1 MFTNVRNVIINNKR
15 VKSIKLLNGSGAL
28 YIEPVIIDLS
38 IDEQVIET
46 GESATLTATL
56 QDANGNT
63 GVTINFEVYKDDWL
77 VTTIS
82 GVTDNTGEAT
92 ATYNSLGL
100 GNVTIKATK
109 TDKSATSNSVSIED
123 RYKYIDENYEWDI
136 ISRSTTNWRLTD
148 FDLPTNCIIE
158 WQTTT
163 DVFVPIAIGDNTRDD
178 DDYPRWVCNIDGTT
192 MTILTAD
199 WNFHTESISFTP
211 DQDNIY
217 KIIRRGW
224 EIGFYVNDV
233 LICEQTT
240 HNLFNISTKF
250 RTNVYNVVDFE
261 YVNVTYLTELE
272 LTPAPSTIGIGDTSV
287 LTATLRSNPSLI
299 TGKTIQ
305 FTQKDKMLFK
315 DGGVTGNYNSKWDI
329 LYVSK
334 TVDTNGTTF
343 TATETNA
350 SARASM
356 NPLDNGSAYDFE
368 YTPLIWEFDVVNIVG
383 EVQAQFIQQNPL
395 RNNGFKLGTSYN
407 GSHVK
412 IEYTGSKLVL
422 YKDNVFVSEISE
434 VYDNTIRIGFA
445 FYSINRSI
453 TVKNVVVKT
462 DDVIDSVITDSSGV
476 ATTNYT
482 GTGYGLANFVAV
494 TGDLQSETFIVEDC
508 LFYDPCVTGLSDL
521 NDYTYIPT
529 STSSLDLTGNGIV
542 FKNVNNSA
550 QLYSK
555 YLIEGDFEIILEAK
569 IKMAMVRFGVINENS
584 DSTRFQVPVTP
595 LDTFYLYR
603 INRYNDE
610 ISCAV
615 SSDNGASWNNLSV
628 EGNENVGSEDCSLYF
643 LNYSSNAERV
653 LTFKN
658 IKIFSI

>member
-109 TDKSATSNSVSIED
+109 TDKSATSNSVSVED

-148 FDLPTNCIIE
+148 FDLPINCIIE

-163 DVFVPIAIGDNTRDD
+163 DEFIPIAIGDNTRDD

-192 MTILTAD
+192 MTTLTAD

-224 EIGFYVNDV
+224 KIGFYVNDV

-261 YVNVTYLTELE
+261 YVKVIYLSELE
-272 LTPAPSTIGIGDTSV
+272 LDITPNIIEIGDTSV

-299 TGKTIQ
+299 IGKTIQ
-305 FTQKDKMLFK
+305 FTQKDKILAK
-315 DGGVTGNYNSKWDI
+315 DNGTIASHNDTFWDSVDNISRGNEYSTITSNSQVIKYTTITGDIIIELDVKSNLSVAGTFAQIRMGTTILKGLTLEECGMERDVWKHLKINIQSNKLSVDGTSVEDVDVTGFNRFYLRSAANYEVCFKNIKVIADDI
-329 LYVSK
+329 I
-334 TVDTNGTTF
+334 
-343 TATETNA
+343 
-350 SARASM
+350 
-356 NPLDNGSAYDFE
+356 GS
-368 YTPLIWEFDVVNIVG
+368 DV
-383 EVQAQFIQQNPL
+383 
-395 RNNGFKLGTSYN
+395 
-407 GSHVK
+407 
-412 IEYTGSKLVL
+412 
-422 YKDNVFVSEISE
+422 
-434 VYDNTIRIGFA
+434 
-445 FYSINRSI
+445 
-453 TVKNVVVKT
+453 
-462 DDVIDSVITDSSGV
+462 TDSSGV

-482 GTGYGLANFVAV
+482 GVGYGECNFMA
-494 TGDLQSETFIVEDC
+494 TTRNGIDDELNSSIIKMIDAI
-508 LFYDPCVTGLSDL
+508 FYDD
-521 NDYTYIPT
+521 
-529 STSSLDLTGNGIV
+529 
-542 FKNVNNSA
+542 A
-550 QLYSK
+550 
-555 YLIEGDFEIILEAK
+555 
-569 IKMAMVRFGVINENS
+569 
-584 DSTRFQVPVTP
+584 
-595 LDTFYLYR
+595 
-603 INRYNDE
+603 
-610 ISCAV
+610 
-615 SSDNGASWNNLSV
+615 SSDKSSNYYINSHYGTTLTYNNGYYILSLGTSANYADLRSITNDVKGKTVNFEVDVVLNGASVRTRVYNGNNPFKSSAYTTTDGTITLENIEIPSDATSIILRL
-628 EGNENVGSEDCSLYF
+628 ERRYTDDGNSIK
-643 LNYSSNAERV
+643 
-653 LTFKN
+653 FKN
-658 IKIFSI
+658 WRVYSV